1 MGAMTAQ
8 SAKPYAT
15 VPTLFDRVHDELS
28 AIQEITQVLALPD
41 HETRVRVI
49 AWISERFSGG
59 FESAQP
65 MDRRPVTLYGRQ
77 ETFALRPPTAA
88 TRTTDPPPQRVRN
101 PRRPRT
107 HGSSIWFRWT
117 NAAPAVAPARVS
129 PPASISGNAAEARA
143 ELPRQ
148 SMEGLLRS
156 LVADFQQLAD
166 EWGNT

>member
-1 MGAMTAQ
+1 MTAQ

-28 AIQEITQVLALPD
+28 AIQEITQVLGLLPD

-49 AWISERFSGG
+49 AWISERFSSG

-65 MDRRPVTLYGRQ
+65 VDRRPVALYGRQ
-77 ETFALRPPTAA
+77 ETFAFRAPTAA
-88 TRTTDPPPQRVRN
+88 TRTSDL
-101 PRRPRT
+101 
-107 HGSSIWFRWT
+107 T
-117 NAAPAVAPARVS
+117 NATSAAPAAALDERQLNLVSLTTAAPAVAPARVA
-129 PPASISGNAAEARA
+129 PPASVSGTAAAARA
-143 ELPRQ
+143 ELPRE
-148 SMEGLLRS
+148 SMEALLRS